1 MYVPQLIL
9 LNDGPVTI
17 TTTKLN
23 VQLEAVLNALAGARI
38 PRPTISAGCP
48 AHRQFH
54 LMSTTGPIQ
63 GRLTY
68 SHVMPSHPTAKN
80 ELNTK
85 SKTAE
90 TSLTDSTNPAKSL
103 AYSSMGIAAGVLTLI
118 TVPFMYAS
126 LL

>member
-1 MYVPQLIL
+1 MLTD
-9 LNDGPVTI
+9 LNGLVLATIFALVTF
-17 TTTKLN
+17 
-23 VQLEAVLNALAGARI
+23 AL
-38 PRPTISAGCP
+38 SA
-48 AHRQFH
+48 Q
-54 LMSTTGPIQ
+54 
-63 GRLTY
+63 
-68 SHVMPSHPTAKN
+68 
-80 ELNTK
+80 